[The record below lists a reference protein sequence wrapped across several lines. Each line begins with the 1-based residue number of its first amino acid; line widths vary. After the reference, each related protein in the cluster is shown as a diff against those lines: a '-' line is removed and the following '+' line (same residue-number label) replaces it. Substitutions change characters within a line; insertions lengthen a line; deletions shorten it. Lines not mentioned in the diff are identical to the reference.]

1 MHWTIPGVG
10 GCASVG
16 RHIAGFAIVLAVSGF
31 GCAGGGAGNPFVSQR
46 DARIHI
52 EVINHGFQDATL
64 HAVSITKRIPAR
76 GPSAG
81 PGRPTTW
88 SRGPKAT

>member
-10 GCASVG
+10 RCASVG
-16 RHIAGFAIVLAVSGF
+16 RRIAGFAIVLAVSGF
-31 GCAGGGAGNPFVSQR
+31 GCAGRGAGSPFVAQR

-64 HAVSITKRIPAR
+64 DH
-76 GPSAG
+76 
-81 PGRPTTW
+81 
-88 SRGPKAT
+88 